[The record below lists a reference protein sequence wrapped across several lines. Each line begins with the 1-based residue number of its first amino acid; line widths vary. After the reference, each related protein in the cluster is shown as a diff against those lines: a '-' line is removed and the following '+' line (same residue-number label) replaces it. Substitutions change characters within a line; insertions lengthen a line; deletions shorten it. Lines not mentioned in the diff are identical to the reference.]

1 MKRKEKWL
9 LVSVALVGLLLLNLA
24 LNAWGFRTMRN
35 TGLLYWSYVLI
46 IPGFL
51 IACVWMFQKM
61 RATSI
66 GNQILNVLKH
76 LGGCTLEAYLLI
88 AVTYSYVPLVSR
100 QLGISPLASNLLL
113 LVATVVAAW
122 ITHRVVDGIMRKAKL
137 L

>member
-1 MKRKEKWL
+1 
-9 LVSVALVGLLLLNLA
+9 
-24 LNAWGFRTMRN
+24 
-35 TGLLYWSYVLI
+35 
-46 IPGFL
+46 
-51 IACVWMFQKM
+51 M